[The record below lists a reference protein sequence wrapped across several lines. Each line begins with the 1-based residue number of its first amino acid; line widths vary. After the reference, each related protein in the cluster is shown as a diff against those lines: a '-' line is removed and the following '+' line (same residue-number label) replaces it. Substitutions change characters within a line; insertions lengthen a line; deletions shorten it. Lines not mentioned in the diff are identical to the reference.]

1 MMDNNIT
8 YVDVRELPA
17 PEPLNMVLEVIDA
30 SQPGDVVC
38 MIHRQNPRLLFD
50 ILNQRGLCFKVA
62 ETNEQFSIYIWHAS
76 NVSAPEI
83 IERDIA
89 RVR

>member
-1 MMDNNIT
+1 MDKKIT
-8 YVDVRELPA
+8 HVDVRDLPA
-17 PEPLNMVLEVIDA
+17 PEPLNKVLEVIDA
-30 SQPGDVVC
+30 SLPDDVVC

-50 ILNQRGLCFKVA
+50 ILKQRGLCFKVA
-62 ETNEQFSIYIWHAS
+62 EANDQFSIYIWHDS
-76 NVSAPEI
+76 NVCALEI